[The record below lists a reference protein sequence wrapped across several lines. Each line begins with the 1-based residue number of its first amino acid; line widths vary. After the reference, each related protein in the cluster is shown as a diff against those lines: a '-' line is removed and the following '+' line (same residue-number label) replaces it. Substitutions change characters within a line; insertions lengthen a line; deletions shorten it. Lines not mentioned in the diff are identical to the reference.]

1 MKLSK
6 IIFKIIV
13 QGDSGADLHQLV
25 PGAHPTL
32 GRYVLK
38 ALGSWVS
45 ALMPKSNDFPRYK
58 ASMFI

>member
-1 MKLSK
+1 MKLGK

-13 QGDSGADLHQLV
+13 QGGADLRQLV

-45 ALMPKSNDFPRYK
+45 ALMPKSNDFPRYR
-58 ASMFI
+58 ASTFI